1 MQRSVSEI
9 ALQVAAKITWHPLK
23 RSYIHINQGSF
34 SCNLRRYFP
43 HSYLESGRRKILH
56 LHFFHFSIVICIS
69 GIEKISVESRM
80 QAMLKFLSIWPNQG
94 RLEPSMVL

>member
-56 LHFFHFSIVICIS
+56 LHHPLLKVTLYDENTDFIIFYIFIDLYS
-69 GIEKISVESRM
+69 G
-80 QAMLKFLSIWPNQG
+80 AGDLSIAASFFQKY
-94 RLEPSMVL
+94 